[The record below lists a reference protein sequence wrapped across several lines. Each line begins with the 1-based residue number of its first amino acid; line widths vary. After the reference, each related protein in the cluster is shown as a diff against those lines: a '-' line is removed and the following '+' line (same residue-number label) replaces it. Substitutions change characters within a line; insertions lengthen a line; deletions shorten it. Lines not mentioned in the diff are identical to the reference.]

1 MSIADQINRL
11 NNAKAAIKQSIEN
24 KGVTVDDSALLDE
37 YPALI
42 DSIEVGSGE
51 GGSDSESVWN
61 LFTDNGTRGQYLFY
75 NCSSLTELDL
85 SHLDI
90 SNMTDMKYMFYS
102 CRGLTTLDVSN
113 WKTSKVTNMNNM
125 FGFISSLK
133 TLDVAHFD
141 TSNVTNMGSMF
152 YYCAN
157 LTSLDVSNWDTSNVT
172 NMGDMFGN
180 CPKLT
185 SIIGIENFNI
195 SKVTDIGGMFKYCDS
210 LTSLDCSSWD
220 IGHITGNYSLGDTF
234 DSCKSLV
241 DLFPPKN
248 ISAPMDVSKSTALS
262 HDSLMRIINNLIT
275 VTTTKTLT
283 LGATNLA
290 KLTEEEIA
298 IATNKGWTV
307 A

>member
-75 NCSSLTELDL
+75 NCGDLTELDV
-85 SHLDI
+85 SHLDT
-90 SNMTDMKYMFYS
+90 SNMTDMRNMFYF
-102 CRGLTTLDVSN
+102 CGGLTTLDVSN
-113 WKTSKVTNMNNM
+113 FDTSKVTNMTYM
-125 FGFISSLK
+125 FCNCSKLTELDLSNFNTSKVTDMSSMFIYCYKLKSIDVSS
-133 TLDVAHFD
+133 FD
-141 TSNVTNMGSMF
+141 TSNVTTLANMF
-152 YYCAN
+152 
-157 LTSLDVSNWDTSNVT
+157 
-172 NMGDMFGN
+172 
-180 CPKLT
+180 
-185 SIIGIENFNI
+185 
-195 SKVTDIGGMFKYCDS
+195 SKCQS
-210 LTSLDCSSWD
+210 LTSLDLSHFDTSKITSIASIVSGCTGLTSLNCGTWD
-220 IGHITGNYSLGDTF
+220 VSKVTSNYNLGNAF
-234 DSCKSLV
+234 DYCTSLV
-241 DLFPPKN
+241 DFYPPKN
-248 ISAPMDVSKSTALS
+248 MGANLTVSNSTALS
-262 HDSLMRIINNLIT
+262 HDSLMRIIDNLIT